1 MPSNQL
7 TSSYRDPA
15 GFVFNK
21 DGVIYRQINKV
32 AEEEYGL
39 LKSSGLYDRLV
50 AKKLLVSHIEVK
62 NLKGM
67 PVDKNRLVIIRPEP
81 VPFISYPYEWSFPQ
95 LRDAALL
102 TLRVQKLALEH
113 GMILKD
119 ASAYNVQFI
128 GKKPIFIDTLSFAKY
143 EDGQAWEGYRQ
154 FVEYFIVPLAL
165 AHYSTE
171 QALTMLQTYLE
182 GIPLSLAVGLLPK
195 KAKLKKGIFAHVYL
209 HERSQRKHQGS
220 GNKAASAPT
229 RKVSKFA
236 LNGLMSSLEA
246 SVRAMKPP
254 KVATEWGEYYEFTN
268 YNDKAFKDKAKLVE
282 SYLGLLKT
290 KPKTVWDIGA
300 NNGEFSEIAAKHGA
314 YVIALDIDAKAVAAN
329 YLRHD
334 KLDNMMLPLVQDVAV
349 PSPGIGWELAERSSL
364 LDRGPADVVFAL
376 AVVHHLAIG
385 RNVPL
390 PKIAEMMSKIGKN
403 IIIEFI
409 PKSDSKVKHL
419 LASRKDIFPNYNP
432 ESFETAM
439 GSYFKLIK
447 KTQISQSQR
456 WIYLYTEL
464 KQS

>member
-1 MPSNQL
+1 MQPSQL

-15 GFVFNK
+15 GFVFGMN
-21 DGVIYRQINKV
+21 GIVYRQINKA
-32 AEEEYGL
+32 AEAEYGL
-39 LKSSGLYDRLV
+39 FKSSGLYDKLIAKRL
-50 AKKLLVSHIEVK
+50 LISHDEIK
-62 NLKGM
+62 DLKGL
-67 PVDKNRLVIIRPEP
+67 PADKNRLIVIRPEQ

-102 TLRVQKLALEH
+102 TLKIQKLAIEH

-119 ASAYNVQFI
+119 ASAYNIQFI
-128 GKKPIFIDTLSFAKY
+128 GKKPIFIDTLSFAEY

-154 FVEYFIVPLAL
+154 FCEHFIIPLAI

-195 KAKLKKGIFAHVYL
+195 KAKFKKGLWAHVYL

-220 GNKAASAPT
+220 GTEAATAPT

-236 LNGLMSSLEA
+236 LGGLMSSLET
-246 SVRAMKPP
+246 SVTAMRPP

-282 SYLGLLKT
+282 SFLGQLKSE
-290 KPKTVWDIGA
+290 PKLAWDIGA
-300 NNGEFSEIAAKHGA
+300 NNGEFSELAAKRGA
-314 YVIALDIDAKAVAAN
+314 YTIAWDIDAKAVAAN
-329 YLRHD
+329 YQRSD
-334 KLDNMMLPLVQDVAV
+334 KYDELMLPLVQDVAV
-349 PSPGIGWELAERSSL
+349 PSPSIGWELNERASL
-364 LDRGPADVVFAL
+364 LERGPADVVFAL

-390 PKIAEMMSKIGKN
+390 PKVAELMSKIGKSV
-403 IIIEFI
+403 IIEFI

-419 LASRKDIFPNYNP
+419 LASRKDIFPDYDLEN
-432 ESFETAM
+432 FEKAM
-439 GSYFKLIK
+439 GKYFKLVSK
-447 KTQISQSQR
+447 KQITNSHR
-456 WIYLYTEL
+456 WLYLY
-464 KQS
+464 S